1 MNANDIAMVLYMYDP
16 IQIGTVKHSLYDE
29 YINEAQSILNGS
41 FTNKEELRLLIIDVF
56 DASFEFVFYSS
67 MITDDLVK
75 HIYDELK
82 KPD

>member
-1 MNANDIAMVLYMYDP
+1 MNANDIAMILYMYDP
-16 IQIGTVKHSLYDE
+16 MQIGTVKHLLYDE